1 MYLYI
6 TKSLI
11 MAYNANGINV
21 VDLTKYT
28 IPARVWI
35 HKEQQIMFQCFY
47 LKVTLCNCDTVA

>member
-28 IPARVWI
+28 IPARVDPQGTTNHVPI
-35 HKEQQIMFQCFY
+35 FLSKSN
-47 LKVTLCNCDTVA
+47 TL